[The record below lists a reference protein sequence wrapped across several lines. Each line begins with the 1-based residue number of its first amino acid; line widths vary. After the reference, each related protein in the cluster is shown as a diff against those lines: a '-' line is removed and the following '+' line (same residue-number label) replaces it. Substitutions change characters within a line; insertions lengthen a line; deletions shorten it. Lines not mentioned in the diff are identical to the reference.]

1 MKITK
6 RQLRRIIKEERAKL
20 QEYYELTWTPE
31 EQAVIDA
38 IINLED
44 AFKNMGGGNPELIDY
59 YVALLRSIKK
69 YGDVDLAGLVRLT

>member
-6 RQLRRIIKEERAKL
+6 HQLRQIIKEEREKI

-38 IINLED
+38 IVNLED
-44 AFKNMGGGNPELIDY
+44 ALKNMGEGNSELIDY
-59 YVALLRSIKK
+59 YVALLRSMKK
-69 YGDVDLAGLVRLT
+69 YGDVDPAALARLV